1 MERKIKEITGQIL
14 EAAGRKPDD
23 NFSYDEHDDSIK
35 RQLSNYSHH
44 SNRSNPA
51 SPSRAPVMPKND
63 DKENEWLQEMDRIDR
78 SLDLNYLL
86 TKQQRSPN
94 QMTREL
100 EAIIEKSE
108 ISDKEHEPENGNDKE
123 EKKEIEDDEITYN
136 SDTIQDDNRNEEPTQ
151 IPAQPEALYDIKKRL
166 NKNTKKPERSKKVD
180 PVINNNNQI
189 EQMMIEISST
199 SNDISTPGHGEARKC
214 QTEKKEND
222 QEKQEK

>member
-1 MERKIKEITGQIL
+1 MKQQMERKIKEITGQIL

-108 ISDKEHEPENGNDKE
+108 ISDKEHEPENGNNE
-123 EKKEIEDDEITYN
+123 EDKKEIEDDEITYN

-151 IPAQPEALYDIKKRL
+151 IPA
-166 NKNTKKPERSKKVD
+166 
-180 PVINNNNQI
+180 
-189 EQMMIEISST
+189 
-199 SNDISTPGHGEARKC
+199 
-214 QTEKKEND
+214 
-222 QEKQEK
+222 